1 MEQIKLV
8 DLVLDELISTHQP
21 SVSVRRVFK
30 KKNVDYTDELIRSI
44 EVILESKSLVNDYG
58 KDSRGYR
65 RFALSATGQDFI
77 KTYGT
82 YSKFLKGVESE
93 NKKIERARRKKPY
106 QTHTNPDGK
115 PPLPYNP
122 QDESFLQKNRVGL
135 LILMGVLVLFYIVSK
150 ITERVV

>member
-8 DLVLDELISTHQP
+8 DLVLDELISTRQP

-93 NKKIERARRKKPY
+93 NKKAVIR
-106 QTHTNPDGK
+106 
-115 PPLPYNP
+115 
-122 QDESFLQKNRVGL
+122 
-135 LILMGVLVLFYIVSK
+135 LIK
-150 ITERVV
+150 E